1 MALNLVQCRN
11 GKSPA
16 QACPTFCKFCP
27 SKSKHYFLL
36 VPPPS
41 TVQALLVHHDISPH
55 SLVRLLFG
63 IWEEGS
69 LDLPQ
74 LLAPAVP
81 EPLHFSGYYRET
93 GISVHVNRFA
103 PLSRCSNMFLLLR
116 SLVSS
121 CTYVSGV
128 HSTKH

>member
-1 MALNLVQCRN
+1 
-11 GKSPA
+11 
-16 QACPTFCKFCP
+16 
-27 SKSKHYFLL
+27 
-36 VPPPS
+36 
-41 TVQALLVHHDISPH
+41 VHHDISPH